1 MSFKRTLR
9 YHWLKFLRLQ
19 DEPCKLSWGMAL
31 GVFVGVTPTVPFH
44 MVSVLFLAPLLGIS
58 PVAAFLGL
66 QICNPLT
73 IPLIYLTAY
82 KVGNLLLHGGAPLGL
97 PDCYCFSDLLHLLW
111 RGGLALQVGG
121 LLIAIPPTIAS
132 YFLSVWLIKRYRLF
146 KERRAAGVLNLSQSP
161 PAASGPEA

>member
-19 DEPCKLSWGMAL
+19 DEPWKLSWGMAL

-58 PVAAFLGL
+58 PVTAFLGL

-73 IPLIYLTAY
+73 MPFIYLAAY
-82 KVGNLLLHGGAPLGL
+82 KAGNLLLHGGAPLGL
-97 PDCYCFSDLLHLLW
+97 PDSYCFSSLLHLLW
-111 RGGLALQVGG
+111 QGGLTLQVGG

-132 YFLSVWLIKRYRLF
+132 YFLSMWLIKRYRRF

-161 PAASGPEA
+161 PTASRPEA

>member
-1 MSFKRTLR
+1 MYFKRTLR

-19 DEPCKLSWGMAL
+19 DEPWKLSWGMAL

-58 PVAAFLGL
+58 PVTAFLGL

-73 IPLIYLTAY
+73 LPLIYLASF
-82 KVGNLLLHGGAPLGL
+82 KVGNLLLHGGAPLAW
-97 PDCYCFSDLLHLLW
+97 PDAYTFPQMLHLLW
-111 RGGLALQVGG
+111 QGGLALQVGG
-121 LLIAIPPTIAS
+121 LLLAIPPTIAS
-132 YFLSVWLIKRYRLF
+132 YFLTMWLIKRYRRF

-161 PAASGPEA
+161 PGAPGPEA

>member
-19 DEPCKLSWGMAL
+19 DEPWKLSWGMAL

-58 PVAAFLGL
+58 PVAAFVGL

-73 IPLIYLTAY
+73 MPFLYLAAY
-82 KVGNLLLHGGAPLGL
+82 KVGNQLLHSGASLRL
-97 PDCYCFSDLLHLLW
+97 PECYCFSGLLHVLW

-132 YFLSVWLIKRYRLF
+132 YFLSMWLIKRYRRF
-146 KERRAAGVLNLSQSP
+146 KEHRAASVLKLSQIP
-161 PAASGPEA
+161 PAAPGPKA

>member
-19 DEPCKLSWGMAL
+19 DEPWKLSWGMAL

-73 IPLIYLTAY
+73 FPLIYLAAY
-82 KVGNLLLHGGAPLGL
+82 KVGNLLLHGGAPMVW
-97 PDCYCFSDLLHLLW
+97 PDGYSSSQMLHLLW
-111 RGGLALQVGG
+111 QGGLALQVGG

-132 YFLSVWLIKRYRLF
+132 YFLSMWLIKRYRRF
-146 KERRAAGVLNLSQSP
+146 KERRAAGVLNLSQSR
-161 PAASGPEA
+161 PAAPGPEA